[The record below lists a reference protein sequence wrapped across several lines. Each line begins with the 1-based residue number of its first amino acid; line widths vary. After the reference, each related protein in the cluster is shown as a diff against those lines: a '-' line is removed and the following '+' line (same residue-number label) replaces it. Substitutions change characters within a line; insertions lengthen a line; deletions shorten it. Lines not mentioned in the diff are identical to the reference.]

1 MQIKQEQRQKKPKA
15 ARNRFTKFG
24 IAAACLVLVF
34 LIAGACTLG
43 GFSSPGSAYYLPAE
57 QYIVYY
63 LDFREDENGDTASL
77 ASVYVNVGAVYTD
90 IGDTFTLEF
99 RHGNA
104 SGSYTNGKFSSAG
117 MGKITLANIYQAP
130 AEDTEGEEAAD
141 TAAAL
146 GTNYGWV
153 KAFDY
158 TEDPVSYSSY
168 RLVRVAASC
177 DMLLY
182 GISFVDTQGKV
193 IPAYTA
199 EADVRGF
206 FGSSYWPSYRDLFRA
221 NDRSSAYGAL
231 GEPAALTDG
240 AAPAAGDTAY
250 LQFTQEEKYTLLQ
263 MDNIRLGS
271 IVADGTYN
279 ASTDFGPLAALL
291 PMLGT
296 LVFGVCPFGLRIVP
310 LLCTAGLLAV
320 LYFFGKEL
328 LRRPGWGFLLAAL
341 TAFGGLALTVGRLGL
356 AYAPIAL
363 CVVAAYWC
371 MFRFFRRGVSA
382 AKPAA
387 GACSVLASG
396 LCFALAMALDPKCI
410 FALLGLAGLFA
421 AGMVRQKRKDAA
433 ALAKV
438 RAAAAEGEEAN
449 ASAAPQY
456 ASAAPQR
463 AADAPQNASAAPQ
476 GHVSD
481 TAQSYALDTAQSYAL
496 DTAQSYA
503 RRLAWLFAVLG
514 FIAATVA
521 FIALAFLPQYF
532 TYMQLYEADPS
543 APSLGFFT
551 LLFRA
556 LGDAFAV
563 SDVTALSAANAA
575 SCFGWLIGFKG
586 ATLFSAGE
594 GGTYIALNAQANY
607 AMLLVAL
614 VGFVWSTVYTLR
626 YAFCGGQKRRDAGEF
641 AFSAVAAYCVLTAGS
656 LTSLLQYAFC
666 GGANAAQSMLFYA
679 FFFGYIPLLFAL
691 LRSRDASAPRVLFG
705 IRTDRTG
712 ILLACA
718 CALFIVV
725 FALTLPMQFCI
736 PLAEG
741 AAAAM
746 FGWTTLANNGVYRI

>member
-34 LIAGACTLG
+34 LIAGACTIG

-63 LDFREDENGDTASL
+63 LDFQEDENGDTASL

-117 MGKITLANIYQAP
+117 MGKIALANIYQAP
-130 AEDTEGEEAAD
+130 ADTEGEEAAD

-250 LQFTQEEKYTLLQ
+250 SQFTQEEKYTLLQ

-291 PMLGT
+291 PMLGA
-296 LVFGVCPFGLRIVP
+296 LAFGVCPFGLRIVP
-310 LLCTAGLLAV
+310 LLCTAGLIAV

-328 LRRPGWGFLLAAL
+328 FRRPGVFLCHRGCCNRLHM
-341 TAFGGLALTVGRLGL
+341 GVCYTV
-356 AYAPIAL
+356 
-363 CVVAAYWC
+363 
-371 MFRFFRRGVSA
+371 
-382 AKPAA
+382 
-387 GACSVLASG
+387 
-396 LCFALAMALDPKCI
+396 CF
-410 FALLGLAGLFA
+410 
-421 AGMVRQKRKDAA
+421 
-433 ALAKV
+433 
-438 RAAAAEGEEAN
+438 
-449 ASAAPQY
+449 S
-456 ASAAPQR
+456 
-463 AADAPQNASAAPQ
+463 
-476 GHVSD
+476 
-481 TAQSYALDTAQSYAL
+481 
-496 DTAQSYA
+496 
-503 RRLAWLFAVLG
+503 
-514 FIAATVA
+514 
-521 FIALAFLPQYF
+521 
-532 TYMQLYEADPS
+532 
-543 APSLGFFT
+543 
-551 LLFRA
+551 
-556 LGDAFAV
+556 
-563 SDVTALSAANAA
+563 
-575 SCFGWLIGFKG
+575 
-586 ATLFSAGE
+586 
-594 GGTYIALNAQANY
+594 
-607 AMLLVAL
+607 
-614 VGFVWSTVYTLR
+614 
-626 YAFCGGQKRRDAGEF
+626 
-641 AFSAVAAYCVLTAGS
+641 
-656 LTSLLQYAFC
+656 
-666 GGANAAQSMLFYA
+666 
-679 FFFGYIPLLFAL
+679 
-691 LRSRDASAPRVLFG
+691 
-705 IRTDRTG
+705 
-712 ILLACA
+712 
-718 CALFIVV
+718 
-725 FALTLPMQFCI
+725 
-736 PLAEG
+736 
-741 AAAAM
+741 
-746 FGWTTLANNGVYRI
+746 

>member
-34 LIAGACTLG
+34 LIAGACTIG

-168 RLVRVAASC
+168 RLVRVSASC

-240 AAPAAGDTAY
+240 TAPAAGDTAY
-250 LQFTQEEKYTLLQ
+250 SQFTQDEKYTLLQ
-263 MDNIRLGS
+263 IDNIRLGS

-310 LLCTAGLLAV
+310 LLCTAGLIAV

-328 LRRPGWGFLLAAL
+328 LRRPGWGFLTAAL

-387 GACSVLASG
+387 GACNVLASG

-438 RAAAAEGEEAN
+438 RAAAAEGAEA
-449 ASAAPQY
+449 AAAQY
-456 ASAAPQR
+456 AS
-463 AADAPQNASAAPQ
+463 DAPQ
-476 GHVSD
+476 
-481 TAQSYALDTAQSYAL
+481 LDTAQSYAL

-556 LGDAFAV
+556 LGDAFTV

-586 ATLFSAGE
+586 ATLFTAGE
-594 GGTYIALNAQANY
+594 GGAYIALNAQANY

-614 VGFVWSTVYTLR
+614 VGFVYSTAYTVR

-746 FGWTTLANNGVYRI
+746 FGWTTLASNGVYRI

>member
-34 LIAGACTLG
+34 LIAGACTIG

-117 MGKITLANIYQAP
+117 MGKIALANIYQAP
-130 AEDTEGEEAAD
+130 AEDTEGEEASAAD
-141 TAAAL
+141 TAAL

-182 GISFVDTQGKV
+182 GISFVDTQGEV

-240 AAPAAGDTAY
+240 TAPAAGDIAY
-250 LQFTQEEKYTLLQ
+250 SQFTQDEKYTLLQ
-263 MDNIRLGS
+263 IDNIRLGS

-296 LVFGVCPFGLRIVP
+296 LIFGVCPFGLRIVP

-438 RAAAAEGEEAN
+438 RAAAAEGEG
-449 ASAAPQY
+449 AAPQN
-456 ASAAPQR
+456 ASG
-463 AADAPQNASAAPQ
+463 APQNASAAPQ

-481 TAQSYALDTAQSYAL
+481 TPQSYAL

-556 LGDAFAV
+556 LGDAFTV

-586 ATLFSAGE
+586 ATLFTAGE
-594 GGTYIALNAQANY
+594 GGAYIALNAQANY

-614 VGFVWSTVYTLR
+614 VGFVWSTVYTLQ
-626 YAFCGGQKRRDAGEF
+626 YAFGGGQKRREAGEAASSF
-641 AFSAVAAYCVLTAGS
+641 VAAYCVLTAGS

-718 CALFIVV
+718 CALFIIV

-746 FGWTTLANNGVYRI
+746 FGWTTLASNGVYRI

>member
-1 MQIKQEQRQKKPKA
+1 MQIKQEQRQKRPKA

-34 LIAGACTLG
+34 FIAGACTIG

-63 LDFREDENGDTASL
+63 LDFQEDENGDTASL
-77 ASVYVNVGAVYTD
+77 ASVYVNGGAVYTD

-130 AEDTEGEEAAD
+130 AEDTEGEESAD

-182 GISFVDTQGKV
+182 GISFVDTQGNV

-250 LQFTQEEKYTLLQ
+250 SQFTQEEKYTLLQ

-310 LLCTAGLLAV
+310 LLCTAGLIAV

-356 AYAPIAL
+356 AYAPVAL

-371 MFRFFRRGVSA
+371 MFRFFRGGVSA

-387 GACSVLASG
+387 SACSVLASG

-438 RAAAAEGEEAN
+438 RAAAAEGEESAQF
-449 ASAAPQY
+449 ASG
-456 ASAAPQR
+456 
-463 AADAPQNASAAPQ
+463 APQNASGAPQ
-476 GHVSD
+476 SD
-481 TAQSYALDTAQSYAL
+481 TPQSYAL

-556 LGDAFAV
+556 LGDAFRV

-586 ATLFSAGE
+586 ATLFTAGE

-614 VGFVWSTVYTLR
+614 VGFVWSTVYTLQ
-626 YAFCGGQKRRDAGEF
+626 YAFGGGQKRREAGEA
-641 AFSAVAAYCVLTAGS
+641 AFTAVAAYCVLTAGS

-718 CALFIVV
+718 CALFIAV

>member
-34 LIAGACTLG
+34 LIAGACTIG

-130 AEDTEGEEAAD
+130 AEDTEGEESAD

-168 RLVRVAASC
+168 RLVRVSASC

-240 AAPAAGDTAY
+240 TAPAAGDIAY
-250 LQFTQEEKYTLLQ
+250 SQFTQDEKYTLLQ
-263 MDNIRLGS
+263 IDNIRLGS

-363 CVVAAYWC
+363 CAVAAYWC

-438 RAAAAEGEEAN
+438 RAAAAEGEEAAQS
-449 ASAAPQY
+449 ASGAPQS
-456 ASAAPQR
+456 ASGAPQ
-463 AADAPQNASAAPQ
+463 
-476 GHVSD
+476 SD
-481 TAQSYALDTAQSYAL
+481 TPQSYAL

-521 FIALAFLPQYF
+521 FVALAFLPQYF

-556 LGDAFAV
+556 LGDAFTV

-586 ATLFSAGE
+586 ATLFTAGE
-594 GGTYIALNAQANY
+594 GGAYIALNAQANY

-614 VGFVWSTVYTLR
+614 VGFVWSTVYTLQ
-626 YAFCGGQKRRDAGEF
+626 YAFGGGQKRREAGEAASSF
-641 AFSAVAAYCVLTAGS
+641 VAAYCVLTAGS

>member
-34 LIAGACTLG
+34 LIAGACTIG

-117 MGKITLANIYQAP
+117 MGKIALANIYQAP
-130 AEDTEGEEAAD
+130 ADTEGEEAAD

-168 RLVRVAASC
+168 RLVRVSASC

-182 GISFVDTQGKV
+182 GISFVDTEGEV

-231 GEPAALTDG
+231 GDPAALTDG
-240 AAPAAGDTAY
+240 LAPAAGDTAY
-250 LQFTQEEKYTLLQ
+250 SQFTQEEKYTLLQ

-320 LYFFGKEL
+320 LYLFGKEL

-371 MFRFFRRGVSA
+371 MFRFFRGGVSA

-438 RAAAAEGEEAN
+438 RAAAAEGAEA
-449 ASAAPQY
+449 AAAQY
-456 ASAAPQR
+456 AS
-463 AADAPQNASAAPQ
+463 DAPQ
-476 GHVSD
+476 
-481 TAQSYALDTAQSYAL
+481 LDTPQSYAL

-503 RRLAWLFAVLG
+503 RRLAWLSAVLG
-514 FIAATVA
+514 FVAATVA

-614 VGFVWSTVYTLR
+614 VGFVCSTVYTLQ
-626 YAFCGGQKRRDAGEF
+626 YAFGGGQKRREAGEAASSF
-641 AFSAVAAYCVLTAGS
+641 VAAYCVLTAGS

-718 CALFIVV
+718 CALFIAV

>member
-34 LIAGACTLG
+34 LIAGACTIG

-63 LDFREDENGDTASL
+63 LDFQEDENGDTASL

-130 AEDTEGEEAAD
+130 AEDTEGEEASAAD

-182 GISFVDTQGKV
+182 GISFVDTEGEV

-231 GEPAALTDG
+231 GDPAALTDG
-240 AAPAAGDTAY
+240 LAPAAGDTAY
-250 LQFTQEEKYTLLQ
+250 SQFTQDEKYTLLQ

-310 LLCTAGLLAV
+310 LLCTAGLIAV

-328 LRRPGWGFLLAAL
+328 FRRPGWGFLTAAL

-387 GACSVLASG
+387 SACNVLASG

-438 RAAAAEGEEAN
+438 RAAAAEGEEA
-449 ASAAPQY
+449 AQY
-456 ASAAPQR
+456 ASGAPQS
-463 AADAPQNASAAPQ
+463 ASGAPQ
-476 GHVSD
+476 SD
-481 TAQSYALDTAQSYAL
+481 TPQSYAL

-556 LGDAFAV
+556 LGDAFTV

-586 ATLFSAGE
+586 ATLFTAGE

-614 VGFVWSTVYTLR
+614 VGFVWSTVYTLQ
-626 YAFCGGQKRRDAGEF
+626 YAFGGGQKRREAGEF

-718 CALFIVV
+718 CALFIAV

-746 FGWTTLANNGVYRI
+746 FGWTTLANNGMYRI

>member
-34 LIAGACTLG
+34 LIAGACTVG
-43 GFSSPGSAYYLPAE
+43 GFSSPGSAYYLPAD

-63 LDFREDENGDTASL
+63 LDFREDEHGDTASL

-104 SGSYTNGKFSSAG
+104 SGSYTNGKFSSSG

-130 AEDTEGEEAAD
+130 AADTEGEESAD
-141 TAAAL
+141 TAAL

-182 GISFVDTQGKV
+182 GVAFVDTEGDL

-221 NDRSSAYGAL
+221 NDRSSAYGNL
-231 GEPAALTDG
+231 GDAAALTDG
-240 AAPAAGDTAY
+240 SAPAAGDTAY
-250 LQFTQEEKYTLLQ
+250 SQFTQDEKYTLLQ
-263 MDNIRLGS
+263 IDNIRLGS

-296 LVFGVCPFGLRIVP
+296 LIFGVCPFGLRIVP
-310 LLCTAGLLAV
+310 LLCTAGLIAV

-341 TAFGGLALTVGRLGL
+341 TAFGGLALTAGRLGL

-371 MFRFFRRGVSA
+371 MFRFFRGGISA

-421 AGMVRQKRKDAA
+421 AGMVRQKKKDAA

-438 RAAAAEGEEAN
+438 RAAAAEGAEA
-449 ASAAPQY
+449 AAAQY
-456 ASAAPQR
+456 AS
-463 AADAPQNASAAPQ
+463 DAPQ
-476 GHVSD
+476 
-481 TAQSYALDTAQSYAL
+481 LDTPQSYAL

-503 RRLAWLFAVLG
+503 RRLAWLSAVLG
-514 FIAATVA
+514 FVAATVA

-563 SDVTALSAANAA
+563 NDVTALSAANAA

-586 ATLFSAGE
+586 GTLFSAGE

-607 AMLLVAL
+607 AMLLCAL
-614 VGFVWSTVYTLR
+614 IGFVYSTAYTVR

-641 AFSAVAAYCVLTAGS
+641 AFSAVAAYCVLTAGA

-666 GGANAAQSMLFYA
+666 GGASAAQSMLFYA

-691 LRSRDASAPRVLFG
+691 LRSRDKSAPRVLFG
-705 IRTDRTG
+705 IRTGRTG

-718 CALFIVV
+718 CALFIIV

-746 FGWTTLANNGVYRI
+746 FGWTTLASNGVYRI

>member
-34 LIAGACTLG
+34 LIAGACTIG

-63 LDFREDENGDTASL
+63 LDFQEDENGDTASL

-117 MGKITLANIYQAP
+117 MGKIALANIYQAP
-130 AEDTEGEEAAD
+130 ADTEGEESAD

-182 GISFVDTQGKV
+182 GISFVDTEGEV

-206 FGSSYWPSYRDLFRA
+206 FDSSYWPSYRDLFRA

-231 GEPAALTDG
+231 GDPAALTDG
-240 AAPAAGDTAY
+240 TAPAAGDTAY
-250 LQFTQEEKYTLLQ
+250 SQFTQEEKYTLLQ
-263 MDNIRLGS
+263 KDNIRLGS
-271 IVADGTYN
+271 IIADGTYN

-328 LRRPGWGFLLAAL
+328 LRRPGWGFLMAAL

-438 RAAAAEGEEAN
+438 RAAAAEGAEA
-449 ASAAPQY
+449 AAAQY
-456 ASAAPQR
+456 AS
-463 AADAPQNASAAPQ
+463 DAPQNASAAPQ
-476 GHVSD
+476 GHVS
-481 TAQSYALDTAQSYAL
+481 DTAQSYAL

-614 VGFVWSTVYTLR
+614 VGFVRSTVYTLQ
-626 YAFCGGQKRRDAGEF
+626 YAFGDGQKRREAGEF

-718 CALFIVV
+718 CALFIAV

>member
-34 LIAGACTLG
+34 LIAGACTIG

-63 LDFREDENGDTASL
+63 LDFQEDENGDTASL

-117 MGKITLANIYQAP
+117 MGKIALANIYQAP
-130 AEDTEGEEAAD
+130 ADTEGEEASAAD
-141 TAAAL
+141 TAAL

-182 GISFVDTQGKV
+182 GISFVDTQGEV

-240 AAPAAGDTAY
+240 TAPAAGDTAY
-250 LQFTQEEKYTLLQ
+250 SQFTQDEKYTLLQ
-263 MDNIRLGS
+263 IDNIRLGS

-310 LLCTAGLLAV
+310 LLCTAGLIAV

-328 LRRPGWGFLLAAL
+328 FRRPGWGFLTAAL

-387 GACSVLASG
+387 SACNVLASG

-438 RAAAAEGEEAN
+438 RAAAAEGEG
-449 ASAAPQY
+449 AAPQN
-456 ASAAPQR
+456 AS
-463 AADAPQNASAAPQ
+463 DAPQNASAAPQ

-481 TAQSYALDTAQSYAL
+481 TPQSYAL

-521 FIALAFLPQYF
+521 FVALAFLPQYF

-563 SDVTALSAANAA
+563 SDVTALVGFVYSTTYTVRYAF
-575 SCFGWLIGFKG
+575 CGWLIGFKG
-586 ATLFSAGE
+586 ATLFTAGE
-594 GGTYIALNAQANY
+594 GGAYIALNAQANY
-607 AMLLVAL
+607 AMLLCAL
-614 VGFVWSTVYTLR
+614 IGFVYSTAYTVR
-626 YAFCGGQKRRDAGEF
+626 YAFCGGQKRREAGEF

-718 CALFIVV
+718 CALFIAV

>member
-34 LIAGACTLG
+34 LIAGACTIG

-130 AEDTEGEEAAD
+130 AEDTEGEESAD

-168 RLVRVAASC
+168 RLVRVSASC

-240 AAPAAGDTAY
+240 TAPAAGDIAY
-250 LQFTQEEKYTLLQ
+250 SQFTQDEKYTLLQ
-263 MDNIRLGS
+263 IDNIRLGS

-296 LVFGVCPFGLRIVP
+296 LIFGVCPFGLRIVP

-363 CVVAAYWC
+363 CAVAAYWC

-438 RAAAAEGEEAN
+438 RAAAAEGEEAAQS
-449 ASAAPQY
+449 ASGAPQS
-456 ASAAPQR
+456 ASGAPQ
-463 AADAPQNASAAPQ
+463 
-476 GHVSD
+476 SD
-481 TAQSYALDTAQSYAL
+481 TPQSYAL

-521 FIALAFLPQYF
+521 FVALAFLPQYF

-556 LGDAFAV
+556 LGDAFTV

-586 ATLFSAGE
+586 ATLFTAGE
-594 GGTYIALNAQANY
+594 GGAYIALNAQANY

-614 VGFVWSTVYTLR
+614 VGFVWSTVYTLQ
-626 YAFCGGQKRRDAGEF
+626 YAFGGGQKRREAGEAASSF
-641 AFSAVAAYCVLTAGS
+641 VAAYCVLTAGS

>member
-34 LIAGACTLG
+34 LIAGACTIG

-63 LDFREDENGDTASL
+63 LDFQEDENGDTASL

-117 MGKITLANIYQAP
+117 MGKIALANIYQAP
-130 AEDTEGEEAAD
+130 VEDTEGEEASAAD

-182 GISFVDTQGKV
+182 GISFVDTQGEV

-250 LQFTQEEKYTLLQ
+250 SQFTQEEKYTLLQ

-328 LRRPGWGFLLAAL
+328 LRRPGWGFLTAAL

-438 RAAAAEGEEAN
+438 RAAAAEGEEAAQS
-449 ASAAPQY
+449 AS
-456 ASAAPQR
+456 
-463 AADAPQNASAAPQ
+463 DAPQL
-476 GHVSD
+476 D
-481 TAQSYALDTAQSYAL
+481 TPQSYALDTAQSYAL

-556 LGDAFAV
+556 LGDAFTV
-563 SDVTALSAANAA
+563 GDVTALSAANAA

-586 ATLFSAGE
+586 ATLFTAGE

-626 YAFCGGQKRRDAGEF
+626 YAFGGGQKRRDAGEF
-641 AFSAVAAYCVLTAGS
+641 AFSAVAAYCVLTAGA

>member
-34 LIAGACTLG
+34 LIAGACTIG

-63 LDFREDENGDTASL
+63 LDFQEDENGDTASL

-117 MGKITLANIYQAP
+117 MGKIALANIYQAP

-182 GISFVDTQGKV
+182 GISFVDTQGEV

-250 LQFTQEEKYTLLQ
+250 SQFTQEEKYTLLQ

-296 LVFGVCPFGLRIVP
+296 LIFGVCPFGLRIVP

-438 RAAAAEGEEAN
+438 RAAAAEGEGA
-449 ASAAPQY
+449 
-456 ASAAPQR
+456 
-463 AADAPQNASAAPQ
+463 APQNASGAPQNASGAPQNASGAPQ

-481 TAQSYALDTAQSYAL
+481 TPQSYAL

-586 ATLFSAGE
+586 ATLFTAGE

-614 VGFVWSTVYTLR
+614 VGFVWSTVYTLQ
-626 YAFCGGQKRRDAGEF
+626 YAFGGGQKRREAGEAASSF
-641 AFSAVAAYCVLTAGS
+641 VAAYCVLTAGS

>member
-34 LIAGACTLG
+34 LIAGACTIG

-117 MGKITLANIYQAP
+117 MGKIALANIYQAP

-182 GISFVDTQGKV
+182 GISFVDTQGEV

-231 GEPAALTDG
+231 GDPAALTDG
-240 AAPAAGDTAY
+240 LAPAAGDTAY
-250 LQFTQEEKYTLLQ
+250 SQFTQEEKYTLLQ

-296 LVFGVCPFGLRIVP
+296 IVFGVCPFGLRIVP

-328 LRRPGWGFLLAAL
+328 FRRPGWGFLTAAL

-387 GACSVLASG
+387 SACNVLASG

-438 RAAAAEGEEAN
+438 RAAAAEGEEAAQS
-449 ASAAPQY
+449 ASDAPY
-456 ASAAPQR
+456 ASG
-463 AADAPQNASAAPQ
+463 APQNASAAPQ

-481 TAQSYALDTAQSYAL
+481 TPQSYAL

-521 FIALAFLPQYF
+521 FVALAFLPQYF

-556 LGDAFAV
+556 LGDAFTV

-586 ATLFSAGE
+586 ATLFTAGE
-594 GGTYIALNAQANY
+594 GGAYIALNAQANY

-614 VGFVWSTVYTLR
+614 VGFVWSTVYTLQ
-626 YAFCGGQKRRDAGEF
+626 YAFGGGQKRRDAGEF

>member
-34 LIAGACTLG
+34 LIAGACTIG

-63 LDFREDENGDTASL
+63 LDFQEDENGDTASL

-130 AEDTEGEEAAD
+130 VEDTEGEESAD
-141 TAAAL
+141 TAAL

-182 GISFVDTQGKV
+182 GISFVDTQGEV

-250 LQFTQEEKYTLLQ
+250 SQFTQEEKYTLLQ

-310 LLCTAGLLAV
+310 LLCTAGLIAV

-328 LRRPGWGFLLAAL
+328 LRRPGWGFLTAAL

-438 RAAAAEGEEAN
+438 RAAAAEGEG
-449 ASAAPQY
+449 AAPQN
-456 ASAAPQR
+456 ASG
-463 AADAPQNASAAPQ
+463 APQNASAAPQ
-476 GHVSD
+476 GHVS
-481 TAQSYALDTAQSYAL
+481 DTAQSYAL

-521 FIALAFLPQYF
+521 FVALAFLPQYF

-594 GGTYIALNAQANY
+594 GGAYIALNAQANY

-614 VGFVWSTVYTLR
+614 VGFVWSTVYTLQ
-626 YAFCGGQKRRDAGEF
+626 YAFGGGQKRREAGEA
-641 AFSAVAAYCVLTAGS
+641 AFSFVAAYCVLTAGS

-718 CALFIVV
+718 CALFIAV

>member
-34 LIAGACTLG
+34 LIAGACTIG

-63 LDFREDENGDTASL
+63 LDFQEDENGDTASL

-117 MGKITLANIYQAP
+117 MGKIALANIYQAP
-130 AEDTEGEEAAD
+130 VEDTEGEEASAAD

-182 GISFVDTQGKV
+182 GISFVDTQGEV

-250 LQFTQEEKYTLLQ
+250 SQFTQEEKYTLLQ

-310 LLCTAGLLAV
+310 LLCTAGLIAV

-328 LRRPGWGFLLAAL
+328 LRRPGWGFLTAAL

-387 GACSVLASG
+387 SACNVLASG

-438 RAAAAEGEEAN
+438 RAAAAEGEG
-449 ASAAPQY
+449 
-456 ASAAPQR
+456 
-463 AADAPQNASAAPQ
+463 AAPQ

-556 LGDAFAV
+556 LGDAFTV
-563 SDVTALSAANAA
+563 GDVTALSAANAA

-586 ATLFSAGE
+586 ATLFTAGE

-626 YAFCGGQKRRDAGEF
+626 YAFGGGQKRRDAGEF
-641 AFSAVAAYCVLTAGS
+641 AFSAVAAYCVLTAGA

-718 CALFIVV
+718 CALFIAV

>member
-24 IAAACLVLVF
+24 ITAACLVLVF
-34 LIAGACTLG
+34 LIAGACTIG

-63 LDFREDENGDTASL
+63 LDFQEDENGDTASL

-99 RHGNA
+99 RHGNT

-130 AEDTEGEEAAD
+130 ADTEGEEASAAD
-141 TAAAL
+141 TAAL

-182 GISFVDTQGKV
+182 GISFVDTEGEV

-231 GEPAALTDG
+231 GDPAALTDG

-250 LQFTQEEKYTLLQ
+250 SQFTQEEKYTLLQ

-341 TAFGGLALTVGRLGL
+341 TAFGGLALTAGRLGL

-438 RAAAAEGEEAN
+438 RAAAAEGEGAAQS
-449 ASAAPQY
+449 ASDAPY
-456 ASAAPQR
+456 ASG
-463 AADAPQNASAAPQ
+463 APQ
-476 GHVSD
+476 GHVS
-481 TAQSYALDTAQSYAL
+481 DTAQSYAL

-556 LGDAFAV
+556 LGDAFTV

-586 ATLFSAGE
+586 ATLFTAGE
-594 GGTYIALNAQANY
+594 GGAYIALNAQANY

-614 VGFVWSTVYTLR
+614 VGFVWSTVYTLQ
-626 YAFCGGQKRRDAGEF
+626 YAFGGGQKRREAGEF

-718 CALFIVV
+718 CALFIAV

-746 FGWTTLANNGVYRI
+746 FGWTTLANNGMYRI

>member
-34 LIAGACTLG
+34 LIAGACTIG

-141 TAAAL
+141 TAAL

-168 RLVRVAASC
+168 RLVRVSASC

-240 AAPAAGDTAY
+240 TAPAAGDIAY
-250 LQFTQEEKYTLLQ
+250 SQFTQDEKYTLLQ
-263 MDNIRLGS
+263 IDNIRLGS

-296 LVFGVCPFGLRIVP
+296 LIFGVCPFGLRIVP

-371 MFRFFRRGVSA
+371 MFRFFRGGVSA

-438 RAAAAEGEEAN
+438 RAAAAEGEEAAQS
-449 ASAAPQY
+449 ASDAPYASGAPQS
-456 ASAAPQR
+456 ASGAPQ
-463 AADAPQNASAAPQ
+463 S
-476 GHVSD
+476 
-481 TAQSYALDTAQSYAL
+481 DTAQSYAL

-521 FIALAFLPQYF
+521 FVALAFLPQYF

-586 ATLFSAGE
+586 ATLFTAGE
-594 GGTYIALNAQANY
+594 GGAYIALNAQANY

-614 VGFVWSTVYTLR
+614 VGFVWSTVYTLQ
-626 YAFCGGQKRRDAGEF
+626 YAFGGGQKRREAGEF

>member
-34 LIAGACTLG
+34 LIAGACTIG

-117 MGKITLANIYQAP
+117 MGKIALANIYQAP
-130 AEDTEGEEAAD
+130 AEDTEGEESAD

-168 RLVRVAASC
+168 RLVRVSASC

-182 GISFVDTQGKV
+182 GISFVDTEGEV

-231 GEPAALTDG
+231 GDPAALTDG
-240 AAPAAGDTAY
+240 LAPAAGDTAY
-250 LQFTQEEKYTLLQ
+250 SQFTQEEKYTLLQ

-320 LYFFGKEL
+320 LYLFGKEL

-387 GACSVLASG
+387 SACSVLASG

-438 RAAAAEGEEAN
+438 RAAAAEGEG
-449 ASAAPQY
+449 AAPQN
-456 ASAAPQR
+456 AS
-463 AADAPQNASAAPQ
+463 DAPQNASAAPQ

-481 TAQSYALDTAQSYAL
+481 TPQSYAL

-503 RRLAWLFAVLG
+503 RRLAWLSAVLG
-514 FIAATVA
+514 FVAATVA

-556 LGDAFAV
+556 LGDAFTV

-614 VGFVWSTVYTLR
+614 VGFVYSTAYTVR
-626 YAFCGGQKRRDAGEF
+626 YAFCGGQKRRDAGEAASSF
-641 AFSAVAAYCVLTAGS
+641 VAAYCVLTAGA

-718 CALFIVV
+718 CALFIAV

>member
-34 LIAGACTLG
+34 LIAGACTIG

-117 MGKITLANIYQAP
+117 MGKIALANIYQAP
-130 AEDTEGEEAAD
+130 ADTEGEEAAD

-182 GISFVDTQGKV
+182 GISFVDTEGEV

-240 AAPAAGDTAY
+240 TAPAAGDNAY
-250 LQFTQEEKYTLLQ
+250 SQFTQEEKYTLLQ

-296 LVFGVCPFGLRIVP
+296 LIFGVCPFGLRIVP
-310 LLCTAGLLAV
+310 LLCTAGLIAV

-387 GACSVLASG
+387 SACNVLASG

-438 RAAAAEGEEAN
+438 RAAAAEGEEAAQS
-449 ASAAPQY
+449 ASDAPYASGAPQ
-456 ASAAPQR
+456 S
-463 AADAPQNASAAPQ
+463 ASAAPQ
-476 GHVSD
+476 GHVS
-481 TAQSYALDTAQSYAL
+481 DTAQSYAL

-614 VGFVWSTVYTLR
+614 VGFVYSTAYTVR
-626 YAFCGGQKRRDAGEF
+626 YAFCGGQKRREAGEAASSF
-641 AFSAVAAYCVLTAGS
+641 VAAYCVLTAGA

-705 IRTDRTG
+705 ICTDRTG

-718 CALFIVV
+718 CALFIIV

>member
-34 LIAGACTLG
+34 LIAGACTIG

-63 LDFREDENGDTASL
+63 LDFQEDENGDTAGL

-130 AEDTEGEEAAD
+130 VEDTEGEESAD
-141 TAAAL
+141 TAAL

-182 GISFVDTQGKV
+182 GISFVDTQGEV

-250 LQFTQEEKYTLLQ
+250 SQFTQEEKYTLLQ

-310 LLCTAGLLAV
+310 LLCTAGLIAV

-328 LRRPGWGFLLAAL
+328 LRRPGWGFLTAAL

-421 AGMVRQKRKDAA
+421 AGMVRQKKKDAA

-438 RAAAAEGEEAN
+438 RAAAAEGEEAAQS
-449 ASAAPQY
+449 ASGAPQS
-456 ASAAPQR
+456 ASGAPQ
-463 AADAPQNASAAPQ
+463 
-476 GHVSD
+476 SD
-481 TAQSYALDTAQSYAL
+481 TPQSYAL

-503 RRLAWLFAVLG
+503 RRLAWLSAVLG
-514 FIAATVA
+514 FVAATVA
-521 FIALAFLPQYF
+521 FVALAFLPQYF

-556 LGDAFAV
+556 LGDAFTV

-614 VGFVWSTVYTLR
+614 VGFVWSTVYTLQ
-626 YAFCGGQKRRDAGEF
+626 YAFGGGQKRREAGEAASSF
-641 AFSAVAAYCVLTAGS
+641 VAAYCVLTAGV

>member
-34 LIAGACTLG
+34 LIAGACTIG

-117 MGKITLANIYQAP
+117 MGKIALANIYQAP
-130 AEDTEGEEAAD
+130 ADTEEEEASAAD

-182 GISFVDTQGKV
+182 GISFVDTQGEV

-250 LQFTQEEKYTLLQ
+250 SQFTQEEKYTLLQ

-296 LVFGVCPFGLRIVP
+296 LIFGVCPFGLRIVP
-310 LLCTAGLLAV
+310 LLCTAGLIAV

-341 TAFGGLALTVGRLGL
+341 TAFGGLALTAGRLGL

-449 ASAAPQY
+449 ASAAPQ
-456 ASAAPQR
+456 
-463 AADAPQNASAAPQ
+463 

-481 TAQSYALDTAQSYAL
+481 TPQSYAL

-521 FIALAFLPQYF
+521 FVALAFLPQYF

-556 LGDAFAV
+556 LGDAFTV
-563 SDVTALSAANAA
+563 NDVTALSAANAA

-586 ATLFSAGE
+586 ATLFTAGE

-626 YAFCGGQKRRDAGEF
+626 YAFGGGQKRREAGEAASSF
-641 AFSAVAAYCVLTAGS
+641 VAAYCVLTAGS

-691 LRSRDASAPRVLFG
+691 LRSRDASAPSVLFG
-705 IRTDRTG
+705 ICTDRTG

-718 CALFIVV
+718 CALFIIV

>member
-34 LIAGACTLG
+34 LIAGACTIG

-63 LDFREDENGDTASL
+63 LDFQEDENGDTASL

-130 AEDTEGEEAAD
+130 AEDTEGEESAD

-168 RLVRVAASC
+168 RLVRVSASC

-182 GISFVDTQGKV
+182 GISFVDTEGEV

-231 GEPAALTDG
+231 GDPAALTDG

-250 LQFTQEEKYTLLQ
+250 SQFTQEEKYTLLQ

-310 LLCTAGLLAV
+310 LLCTAGLIAV

-328 LRRPGWGFLLAAL
+328 FRRPGWGFLTAAL

-387 GACSVLASG
+387 GACNVLASG

-438 RAAAAEGEEAN
+438 RAAAAEGEEAAQS
-449 ASAAPQY
+449 ASGVPQAASGAPQ
-456 ASAAPQR
+456 
-463 AADAPQNASAAPQ
+463 
-476 GHVSD
+476 
-481 TAQSYALDTAQSYAL
+481 LDTPQSYAL

-556 LGDAFAV
+556 LGDAFTV

-614 VGFVWSTVYTLR
+614 VGFVRSTVYTLQ
-626 YAFCGGQKRRDAGEF
+626 YAFGGGQKRREAGEF
-641 AFSAVAAYCVLTAGS
+641 AFSFVAAYCVLTAGS

-718 CALFIVV
+718 CALFIIV

>member
-34 LIAGACTLG
+34 LIAGACTIG

-63 LDFREDENGDTASL
+63 LDFQEDENGDTASL

-240 AAPAAGDTAY
+240 TAPAAGDIAY
-250 LQFTQEEKYTLLQ
+250 SQFTQDEKYTLLQ
-263 MDNIRLGS
+263 IDNIRLGS

-296 LVFGVCPFGLRIVP
+296 LIFGVCPFGLRIVP

-328 LRRPGWGFLLAAL
+328 FRRPGWGFLTAAL

-363 CVVAAYWC
+363 CAVAAYWC

-438 RAAAAEGEEAN
+438 RAAAAEGEEAAQS
-449 ASAAPQY
+449 ASGAPQS
-456 ASAAPQR
+456 ASGAPQ
-463 AADAPQNASAAPQ
+463 
-476 GHVSD
+476 SD
-481 TAQSYALDTAQSYAL
+481 TPQSYAL

-521 FIALAFLPQYF
+521 FVALAFLPQYF

-556 LGDAFAV
+556 LGDAFTV

-586 ATLFSAGE
+586 ATLFTAGE
-594 GGTYIALNAQANY
+594 GGAYIALNAQANY

-614 VGFVWSTVYTLR
+614 VGFVWSTVYTLQ
-626 YAFCGGQKRRDAGEF
+626 YAFGGGQKRREAGEAASSF
-641 AFSAVAAYCVLTAGS
+641 VAAYCVLTAGS

>member
-34 LIAGACTLG
+34 LIAGACTIG

-117 MGKITLANIYQAP
+117 MGKIALANIYQAP

-182 GISFVDTQGKV
+182 GISFVDTEGEV

-240 AAPAAGDTAY
+240 TAPAAGDTAY
-250 LQFTQEEKYTLLQ
+250 SQFTQEEKYTLLQ

-296 LVFGVCPFGLRIVP
+296 LIFGVCPFGLRIVP

-438 RAAAAEGEEAN
+438 RAAAAEGEG
-449 ASAAPQY
+449 AAPQN
-456 ASAAPQR
+456 ASG
-463 AADAPQNASAAPQ
+463 APQNASAAPQ

-481 TAQSYALDTAQSYAL
+481 TAQSYALDTPQSYAL

-614 VGFVWSTVYTLR
+614 VGFVWSTVYTLQ
-626 YAFCGGQKRRDAGEF
+626 YAFGGGQKRREAGEAASSF
-641 AFSAVAAYCVLTAGS
+641 VAAYCVLTAGA

>member
-34 LIAGACTLG
+34 LIAGACTIG

-130 AEDTEGEEAAD
+130 AEDTEGEESAD

-168 RLVRVAASC
+168 RLVRVSASC

-240 AAPAAGDTAY
+240 TAPAAGDIAY
-250 LQFTQEEKYTLLQ
+250 SQFTQDEKYTLLQ
-263 MDNIRLGS
+263 IDNIRLGS

-296 LVFGVCPFGLRIVP
+296 LIFGVCPFGLRIVP

-363 CVVAAYWC
+363 CAVAAYWC

-387 GACSVLASG
+387 SACNVLASG

-438 RAAAAEGEEAN
+438 RAAAAEGEEAAQS
-449 ASAAPQY
+449 ASGAPQS
-456 ASAAPQR
+456 ASGAPQ
-463 AADAPQNASAAPQ
+463 
-476 GHVSD
+476 SD
-481 TAQSYALDTAQSYAL
+481 TPQSYAL

-521 FIALAFLPQYF
+521 FVALAFLPQYF

-556 LGDAFAV
+556 LGDAFTV

-586 ATLFSAGE
+586 ATLFTAGE
-594 GGTYIALNAQANY
+594 GGAYIALNAQANY

-614 VGFVWSTVYTLR
+614 VGFVWSTVYTLQ
-626 YAFCGGQKRRDAGEF
+626 YAFGGGQKRREAGEAASSF
-641 AFSAVAAYCVLTAGS
+641 VAAYCVLTAGS

>member
-34 LIAGACTLG
+34 LIAGACTIG

-117 MGKITLANIYQAP
+117 MGKIALANIYQAP

-141 TAAAL
+141 TAAL

-182 GISFVDTQGKV
+182 GISFVDTQGEV

-240 AAPAAGDTAY
+240 TAPAAGDTAY
-250 LQFTQEEKYTLLQ
+250 SQFTQEEKYTLLQ

-341 TAFGGLALTVGRLGL
+341 TAFGGLALTAGRLGL

-371 MFRFFRRGVSA
+371 MFRFFRGGISA

-421 AGMVRQKRKDAA
+421 AGMVRQKKKDAA

-438 RAAAAEGEEAN
+438 RAAAAEGEG
-449 ASAAPQY
+449 AAPQN
-456 ASAAPQR
+456 ASG
-463 AADAPQNASAAPQ
+463 APQNASAAPQ

-481 TAQSYALDTAQSYAL
+481 TAQSYALDTAQSYA
-496 DTAQSYA
+496 
-503 RRLAWLFAVLG
+503 RRLAWLSAVLG

-614 VGFVWSTVYTLR
+614 VGFVWSTVYTLQ
-626 YAFCGGQKRRDAGEF
+626 YAFGGGQKRREAGEA
-641 AFSAVAAYCVLTAGS
+641 AFSFVAAYCVLTAGS

-746 FGWTTLANNGVYRI
+746 FGWTTLASNGVYRI